1 MCTCAP
7 PQNSPVGRS
16 CSRSIAFR
24 CNFRST
30 RRCRS
35 PENSWSAHVTM
46 IGNWNPFSK
55 ACLQNNEKLMR
66 QRKDQKGYHNQ
77 TLDKLSEFHLG
88 DGQIQGYGTSWL
100 CTPPLI
106 LPFSFHLRE
115 DYEKKQQKHLK
126 KKKNF
131 SPECSQYHFGS
142 IHTLTI
148 PWASSS
154 CGPERWE
161 QI

>member
-1 MCTCAP
+1 
-7 PQNSPVGRS
+7 
-16 CSRSIAFR
+16 
-24 CNFRST
+24 
-30 RRCRS
+30 
-35 PENSWSAHVTM
+35 
-46 IGNWNPFSK
+46 
-55 ACLQNNEKLMR
+55 MR

-126 KKKNF
+126 KKRTSLLNVRN
-131 SPECSQYHFGS
+131 
-142 IHTLTI
+142 ITLAQST
-148 PWASSS
+148 
-154 CGPERWE
+154 R
-161 QI
+161 